1 MSFSEFTG
9 RYSPV
14 HIDESDVLS
23 RIQEAQLMAAEI
35 GNDPE
40 VISGLIRYLDLTTL
54 NTTDTAESVSSLARK
69 GIVPLVGDGLNVAAV
84 CVFPNRVQYVREIL
98 GSTGIH
104 IASVAG
110 GFPSGMTSAKVKL
123 QEVRYAIEMG
133 ADEIDLVIC
142 RGDLLS
148 GSEAAVYDEIA
159 AGKEECGGLT
169 LKVIIETCDLGSAE
183 HVRLASM
190 IALHAGADFI
200 KTSTGKGAYGAT
212 PEHAVI
218 MLNAIREFHDL
229 TGKSAGFKASGGIS
243 DIGSALLYLS
253 LVRCELGHSRIDPST
268 FRIGASSLLEAIR
281 EHKKNAG

>member
-9 RYSPV
+9 RYSSG
-14 HIDESDVLS
+14 HHDENDVLS
-23 RIQEAQLMAAEI
+23 RVQKAKEAAVEI
-35 GNDPE
+35 GKNREE
-40 VISGLIRYLDLTTL
+40 VTGLIRYLDLTTL
-54 NTTDTAESVSSLARK
+54 NATDTGESVRSLARK
-69 GIVPLVGDGLNVAAV
+69 GIDPLEGDGVNVAAV
-84 CVFPNRVQYVREIL
+84 CVFPNRVQFVREML

-110 GFPSGMTSAKVKL
+110 GFPSGMTSTKVKL

-142 RGDLLS
+142 RGDLMS

-159 AGKEECGGLT
+159 AVKEECGRLV
-169 LKVIIETCDLGSAE
+169 LKVIIETCDLE
-183 HVRLASM
+183 TPEYVRLASL
-190 IALHAGADFI
+190 IALHAGADFL

-218 MLNAIREFHDL
+218 MLNAIREFNDL

-268 FRIGASSLLEAIR
+268 FRIGASSLLETIR